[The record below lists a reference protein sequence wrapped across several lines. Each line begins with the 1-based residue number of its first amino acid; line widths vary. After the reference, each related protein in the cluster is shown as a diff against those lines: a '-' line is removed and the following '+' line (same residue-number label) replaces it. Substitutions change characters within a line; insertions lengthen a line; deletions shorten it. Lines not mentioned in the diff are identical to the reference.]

1 VKILGWPK
9 GAAQLALASATL
21 AVALPGQACTPPPLS
36 VEAGFARAHVQ
47 HLPRNAKG
55 VVFLPLSG
63 IPRASDFRLESVD
76 DGRSV
81 ALRIRRIEDTPW
93 VRIEP
98 IGGFEPG
105 VRYLFRYLPAHPR
118 WRHADAQAVTI
129 DDATVDSAG
138 RYALALAPQTVNR
151 VVTVPAGAS
160 CTKPIPVV
168 LQEFAYAI
176 PPALQRYQDAL
187 HYDVS
192 FLGATTST
200 LARKDPMAIAWTSGD
215 NPALLSWL
223 SWNTPYPRKPRD
235 AVIAP
240 CANQWRRVPMRA
252 RISFPEL
259 DDRRHLT
266 REVSMD
272 LRRAAAGECGPLEA
286 ILQSMQAGSPD
297 TVLRQACRL
306 SLGFGVFGKPGRPA
320 DIPVEDFERSL
331 EYPITEM
338 TPTCE
343 MIVLAQLW
351 RGAARKPDQAF
362 VNRVG
367 AALQRGFAW
376 VDGEKRE
383 QTVHALVYLLDQLP
397 GRFHHGMARR
407 LVRPMLPL
415 LVDELA
421 AARPR
426 RPGELARL
434 IAAAG
439 PLPAPLRARLAS
451 VAAGASTAAPHA
463 RTILNHGASAT
474 LRWPP

>member
-1 VKILGWPK
+1 M
-9 GAAQLALASATL
+9 
-21 AVALPGQACTPPPLS
+21 
-36 VEAGFARAHVQ
+36 
-47 HLPRNAKG
+47 
-55 VVFLPLSG
+55 FLPLSG
-63 IPRASDFRLESVD
+63 IPRAEDFRLESVD
-76 DGRSV
+76 DGRMV

-93 VRIEP
+93 VRVEP
-98 IGGFEPG
+98 IGGFTPG

-118 WRHADAQAVTI
+118 WRHADTQAVTI
-129 DDATVDSAG
+129 DDAAVDTAG
-138 RYALALAPQTVNR
+138 QYALALAPQTVNR

-160 CTKPIPVV
+160 CSKPVPAV

-176 PPALQRYQDAL
+176 PPTLQRYRDAL

-192 FLGATTST
+192 FLGATSST
-200 LARKDPMAIAWTSGD
+200 LARKDPMEIALSSGD
-215 NPALLSWL
+215 SPALLSWL

-240 CANQWRRVPMRA
+240 CANQWRRVPMHA

-266 REVSMD
+266 PEVTMD

-286 ILQSMQAGSPD
+286 VLQSMRAGSPD

-306 SLGFGVFGKPGRPA
+306 SLGFGDFGQHGRPA
-320 DIPVEDFERSL
+320 DIPIEDFERSL

-343 MIVLAQLW
+343 MIVLAQRW
-351 RGAARKPDQAF
+351 RGAARKPDPVF

-376 VDGEKRE
+376 VDGAKRE

-397 GRFHHGMARR
+397 ERFHEGMARR
-407 LVRPMLPL
+407 LVKPMLPL
-415 LVDELA
+415 LVDQLA

-451 VAAGASTAAPHA
+451 IGAGGSTAAPHA
-463 RTILNHGASAT
+463 RAILGHNASAT
-474 LRWPP
+474 VRLRP